1 MSTLSTSAESSGTG
15 NSYQNLNISDIE
27 SDDSFECEDE
37 LIIQDP
43 VEEYDEESIIV
54 APHQEQTLE
63 NVLEM
68 HDQQL
73 AQFIRNYRIQ
83 DWRENVFIIFGTW
96 SLFKALA
103 LPLDRQLPLR
113 GLEWSFMTLQNNQ
126 NSQLNC

>member
-1 MSTLSTSAESSGTG
+1 M
-15 NSYQNLNISDIE
+15 
-27 SDDSFECEDE
+27 
-37 LIIQDP
+37 
-43 VEEYDEESIIV
+43 

-68 HDQQL
+68 HDLQL

-96 SLFKALA
+96 SLFRALA

-113 GLEWSFMTLQNNQ
+113 GLEWSFMTL
-126 NSQLNC
+126 